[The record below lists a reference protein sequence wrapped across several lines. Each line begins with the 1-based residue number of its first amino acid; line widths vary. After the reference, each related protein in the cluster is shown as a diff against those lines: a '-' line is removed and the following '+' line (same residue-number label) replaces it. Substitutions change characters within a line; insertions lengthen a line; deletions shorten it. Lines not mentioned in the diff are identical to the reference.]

1 MDFAAGPRLSRSM
14 DSWWTALDDAII
26 GCLPGE
32 GPLGPAELARLLGIS
47 EEAAAALVSPVL
59 QEGKARIG
67 RVVARAEGVTQKP
80 ERSAA

>member
-1 MDFAAGPRLSRSM
+1 MDFAAGPGLLGDM

-26 GCLPGE
+26 GCLPDQ

-47 EEAAAALVSPVL
+47 EDAAASLVSPVG
-59 QEGKARIG
+59 QGPKALIG
-67 RVVARAEGVTQKP
+67 LVVAAPEGVTPKP